1 MKVLVA
7 CEESQRVTIE
17 LRKLGNE
24 AYSCDLLDCSGNH
37 PEWHIK
43 KDVTLLL
50 NGNCIFSTV
59 DGVEHEISGK
69 WDMIIAFPP
78 CTYLT
83 VTGNRWFNYEKYG
96 DKAIQRML
104 DRNDA
109 IKFFMTIANAD
120 CDKIAIE
127 NPVGVMSTKWR
138 KPDQIIEPFEYGD
151 AYEKRTCLWLKG
163 LPKLVPTKIVE
174 IPDRI
179 KFKSGKTMAKWY
191 VEAGNLTKEQRALV
205 RSKTFPGIA
214 KAMADQWGNDCS
226 NLKKVSKNSLYGM
239 FGGFP
244 TITEMYNNKCFC
256 CPADRQGNRCC
267 GEKWCAE
274 TWKRYEAII
283 NPEWH
288 HVSLAT
294 LANIDFDMLDKKRQ
308 VYLKAHRE
316 LKRTLADLSKC
327 KTGHTY
333 EARARKFMRD
343 MISQYYDNE
352 ISYAMRKYLDL
363 QLSMS
368 NVVNG
373 VWSSYVE
380 PATGLHESRRYSR
393 PTLTY

>member
-109 IKFFMTIANAD
+109 IKFFMRIANAD
-120 CDKIAIE
+120 CDRIAIE
-127 NPVGVMSTKWR
+127 NPVGVMSTQWR
-138 KPDQIIEPFEYGD
+138 KPDQIIQPYQYGD

-163 LPKLVPTKIVE
+163 LPMLSPTKIVE
-174 IPDRI
+174 TPDRI
-179 KFKSGKTMAKWY
+179 QFKSGKTMAKWY
-191 VEAGNLTKEQRALV
+191 VEAGNLSKEQRALV

-256 CPADRQGNRCC
+256 CPADRQGNRCG
-267 GEKWCAE
+267 GEQWCAE

-288 HVSLAT
+288 HVNLAT

-316 LKRTLADLSKC
+316 LKRTLVDLSKC

-343 MISQYYDNE
+343 MISKYYDNE

-373 VWSSYVE
+373 VWNSYVE
-380 PATGLHESRRYSR
+380 PAMGLHESRRYSR

>member
-17 LRKLGNE
+17 MRKFGNE
-24 AYSCDLLDCSGNH
+24 AYSCDLLDCSGGH

-50 NGNCIFSTV
+50 NGNCIFNTV
-59 DGVEHEISGK
+59 DGAEHEISGK

-127 NPVGVMSTKWR
+127 NPVGIMSTQWR
-138 KPDQIIEPFEYGD
+138 KPDQIIHPYQFGD

-163 LPKLVPTKIVE
+163 LPNLVPTKIVD

-179 KFKSGKTMAKWY
+179 QFKSGKTMAKWF
-191 VEAGNLTKEQRALV
+191 VETSNLPKEQRALV

-214 KAMADQWGNDCS
+214 KAMAEQ
-226 NLKKVSKNSLYGM
+226 
-239 FGGFP
+239 
-244 TITEMYNNKCFC
+244 
-256 CPADRQGNRCC
+256 
-267 GEKWCAE
+267 WCAE
-274 TWKRYEAII
+274 TWKRYEAIT

-288 HVSLAT
+288 HVRLAT
-294 LANIDFDMLDKKRQ
+294 LDNLNFDMLDRKRQ

-333 EARARKFMRD
+333 EARARKFFRD
-343 MISQYYDNE
+343 MKSKYYRNVISHE
-352 ISYAMRKYLDL
+352 MRKYLDL

-368 NVVNG
+368 NVTNG

-380 PATGLHESRRYSR
+380 PAMGLHESRRYSR
-393 PTLTY
+393 PTLRY

>member
-17 LRKLGNE
+17 FRKLGHQ

-50 NGNCIFSTV
+50 NGNCIFNTV

-78 CTYLT
+78 CTFLT

-96 DKAIQRML
+96 NKAIQRML
-104 DRNDA
+104 DRSDA
-109 IKFFMTIANAD
+109 IEFFMRIATAD

-127 NPVGVMSTKWR
+127 NPVGIMSTHWR
-138 KPDQIIEPFEYGD
+138 KPDQIIHPYQFGD

-163 LPKLVPTKIVE
+163 LQKLIPTKIVD
-174 IPDRI
+174 IPDRVQ
-179 KFKSGKTMAKWY
+179 FKSGKTMAKWY
-191 VEAGNLTKEQRALV
+191 MEAGNLSKEQRALV

-214 KAMADQWGNDCS
+214 KAMAEQWGNC
-226 NLKKVSKNSLYGM
+226 NKKVRKNSIYGM

-244 TITEMYNNKCFC
+244 SISEMYNDKCFC
-256 CPADRQGNRCC
+256 CPADRPGNRCC

-274 TWKRYEAII
+274 TWKRYEAIT

-294 LANIDFDMLDKKRQ
+294 LANIDFDMLDRKRQ
-308 VYLKAHRE
+308 VYLKARRE

-333 EARARKFMRD
+333 EARSLKFFRD
-343 MISQYYDNE
+343 MKSKYYRNQISHE
-352 ISYAMRKYLDL
+352 MRKYLNL
-363 QLSMS
+363 QISMS

-380 PATGLHESRRYSR
+380 PAMGLHESRRYSR
-393 PTLTY
+393 PTLKY